1 MSAVRN
7 IEEPAGAVAP
17 SGDGVSHDKGLAT
30 REEAVAGKTEEGAS
44 AVEDPPLP
52 DEEAPPLPDEPAP
65 TEADDG
71 WDCQWDPVAQDWYFI
86 NSKTGVKQWENPR
99 VPQATAYSHAPYDRF
114 ANFYHFFCP
123 YPA

>member
-1 MSAVRN
+1 MSAPRN
-7 IEEPAGAVAP
+7 IEEPGSAVAP
-17 SGDGVSHDKGLAT
+17 SGDGVSHDKGLPT
-30 REEAVAGKTEEGAS
+30 REEAVAGKKEEGAI
-44 AVEDPPLP
+44 AAEAPPLP

-71 WDCQWDPVAQDWYFI
+71 WAAQWSDDAQTWYFV
-86 NSKTGVKQWENPR
+86 NSKTGVSQWENPR
-99 VPQATAYSHAPYDRF
+99 VPEATASRHVPYDRF